1 MELCWITLHVS
12 DMERSLTFYNGVLGL
27 PVTRRF
33 SPAPGTEIAMLGEGV
48 LVELVC
54 GGKNRTQRDAGF
66 SIGMLVD
73 ALDDAMARVQSMG
86 VPVAAGP
93 VSPAPGARFCFI
105 DDPDGIRVQLV
116 EQGEG

>member
-12 DMERSLTFYNGVLGL
+12 EMERSLTFYNGVLGL

-33 SPAPGTEIAMLGEGV
+33 SPAPGTEIAMLGEGAM
-48 LVELVC
+48 VELVC
-54 GGKNRTQRDAGF
+54 DGKNRTQRDAGF

-73 ALDDAMARVQSMG
+73 ALDDAMARVQSRG
-86 VPVAAGP
+86 VPIAAGP
-93 VSPAPGARFCFI
+93 VSPVPGVRFCFI

-116 EQGEG
+116 ERRDG

>member
-33 SPAPGTEIAMLGEGV
+33 SPAPGTEIA
-48 LVELVC
+48 
-54 GGKNRTQRDAGF
+54 
-66 SIGMLVD
+66 
-73 ALDDAMARVQSMG
+73 LDDAMASVQSMG